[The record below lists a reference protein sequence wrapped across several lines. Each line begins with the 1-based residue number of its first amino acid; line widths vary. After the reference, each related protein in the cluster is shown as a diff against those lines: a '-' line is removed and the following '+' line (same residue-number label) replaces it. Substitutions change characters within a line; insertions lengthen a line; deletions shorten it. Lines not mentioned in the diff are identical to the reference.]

1 MTQNHHISNN
11 ALLEKEEFLKGSF
24 TQIGD
29 MNRA

>member
-1 MTQNHHISNN
+1 MTQNHHISNY